1 MSKVKIA
8 QIIEWDD
15 ALPLEEQSYL
25 AQAWFNQ
32 NVQDKITFYDD
43 EKGKVKPTRD
53 KFGRPEKWVIDLPEC
68 TVELK
73 WNFQKK
79 GSSDWTKAKDT
90 VTLKM
95 K

>member
-1 MSKVKIA
+1 MKLKIA
-8 QIIEWDD
+8 EVIEWDD
-15 ALPLEEQSYL
+15 SLPLEEQSYL

-32 NVQDKITFYDD
+32 NVQNKITFYDD
-43 EKGKVKPTRD
+43 EKDKVKPTKD
-53 KFGRPEKWVIDLPEC
+53 KFGRPEKWVVDLPKC

-79 GSSDWTKAKDT
+79 ESADWTKEKDT